1 MKIFNLLTAFFVATL
16 AATSSAA
23 STHHTASVRSSTNKD
38 LFLKRASGNVMIEE
52 RASGNMFLKRA
63 SGNMTGDPDKEVE
76 DGYVITATKQ
86 VWWKPESEFPFWI
99 CCVFAFS
106 WVTML
111 TAIPVV
117 IPMLD
122 GRPVTKTQTVLAGS
136 TFMVMFG
143 GFYLFTNIILFQSSH
158 FKTIRPLTMV
168 ECIYFMAQTVTTIGY
183 GDIGPAKTRGQ
194 IFVGIYV
201 IFCLFVLAMVVE
213 DFCEHIKKVA
223 KNAKANVSA
232 KIRAARQGT
241 EEETPQITEE
251 SMMTID
257 SLVQPPEPNAEHLIA
272 TLCVFLVI
280 DVIFVVFY
288 SNYPGENKTVA
299 EAIYM
304 SMITLGSV
312 GFGFFT
318 PLTEAGMIF
327 AAFSMVIGCSTLM
340 VAIGEFV
347 AWLITV
353 NEYERY
359 NKEEGKALAIQ
370 QLRALTKGS
379 DTVTAQ
385 QFLLFSLVLSRKV
398 DKEEIEDIT
407 RAFEGLN
414 PTSGEVKLLAI
425 QQSCTPREMI
435 LQ

>member
-1 MKIFNLLTAFFVATL
+1 
-16 AATSSAA
+16 
-23 STHHTASVRSSTNKD
+23 
-38 LFLKRASGNVMIEE
+38 
-52 RASGNMFLKRA
+52 
-63 SGNMTGDPDKEVE
+63 
-76 DGYVITATKQ
+76 
-86 VWWKPESEFPFWI
+86 
-99 CCVFAFS
+99 
-106 WVTML
+106 
-111 TAIPVV
+111 V
-117 IPMLD
+117 IPMVD
-122 GRPVTKTQTVLAGS
+122 HRPVTKTQTVLAGT

-223 KNAKANVSA
+223 KTAKANVSA
-232 KIRAARQGT
+232 RIRNARQGT
-241 EEETPQITEE
+241 EEVQEITEE
-251 SMMTID
+251 SMTTID
-257 SLVQPPEPNAEHLIA
+257 SLVSPPEPNAEHLIA

-318 PLTEAGMIF
+318 PLTEVGMIF

-340 VAIGEFV
+340 VVIGEFV
-347 AWLITV
+347 AWLIAV
-353 NEYERY
+353 NEYERF
-359 NKEEGKALAIQ
+359 NKTEGKFLAIQ
-370 QLRALTKGS
+370 QLKDIIKGS

-398 DKEEIEDIT
+398 DKEEMQDIT
-407 RAFEGLN
+407 MAFEGLN
-414 PTSGEVKLLAI
+414 PKNGEVKLLAI

-435 LQ
+435 VQ

>member
-1 MKIFNLLTAFFVATL
+1 MKTFILVVAVLVATL
-16 AATSSAA
+16 VPPSVAANS
-23 STHHTASVRSSTNKD
+23 HHTARLRSSTNKE
-38 LFLKRASGNVMIEE
+38 LFLQRAASGARTELNEE
-52 RASGNMFLKRA
+52 PN
-63 SGNMTGDPDKEVE
+63 KEVE

-99 CCVFAFS
+99 CCLFAFS
-106 WVTML
+106 WVSML
-111 TAIPVV
+111 SAIPIA

-122 GRPVTKTQTVLAGS
+122 HRPITKTQTVLAGT

-213 DFCEHIKKVA
+213 DFCEHVKKVA
-223 KNAKANVSA
+223 KDGARDAKANV
-232 KIRAARQGT
+232 AARLRAQQASTEGEEPQQG
-241 EEETPQITEE
+241 EDDKEETVK
-251 SMMTID
+251 SID
-257 SLVQPPEPNAEHLIA
+257 SLISPPEPNAQSFIIS
-272 TLCVFLVI
+272 LCVFLVI
-280 DVIFVVFY
+280 DVIFVFFY
-288 SNYPGENKTVA
+288 THYPGENKTTA

-340 VAIGEFV
+340 VVIGEFV
-347 AWLITV
+347 AWLIAV
-353 NEYERY
+353 NEYERF
-359 NKEEGKALAIQ
+359 NKTEGKFLAIQ
-370 QLRALTKGS
+370 RLKELIKGS
-379 DTVTAQ
+379 DTVTAE
-385 QFLLFSLVLSRKV
+385 QFLLFSLVMSRKV
-398 DKEEIEDIT
+398 DQQEIEDIT
-407 RAFEGLN
+407 TAFQGLKPKN
-414 PTSGEVKLLAI
+414 GEVKLLAI

-435 LQ
+435 VQ